1 MCKKLSIRVGLFLCM
16 GVFSFSFYN
25 AVAKAAEPA
34 AAPAYVEKD
43 VTNGG
48 TIEGT
53 VKWSGPAHEA
63 QYFAITKDVEHCGA
77 EKKPSP
83 RLSISSNGG
92 VKNTVVYLANIREG
106 KKLAELTFKPVL
118 DQVHCVYEPHIL
130 IVPVGINLDMLS
142 SDNVLHNVHMF
153 GAATYNLA
161 FPVKGQVIS
170 KKMKKAGVVEAVC
183 DAGHY
188 WMSSFVHVVEHPYYT
203 VTDDEGKFK
212 IENVP
217 PGTYK
222 LCAWHEGWKIKKQDE
237 KDGKISK
244 VIYSEP
250 VVIEQEVKV
259 AEKAVQTV
267 NLELSDK

>member
-1 MCKKLSIRVGLFLCM
+1 MCKKLSAKVSLSLCL
-16 GVFSFSFYN
+16 GVFSFLFYN
-25 AVAKAAEPA
+25 AMVKAAETA

-43 VTNGG
+43 VANGG

-53 VKWSGPAHEA
+53 VKWSGPVPETY
-63 QYFAITKDVEHCGA
+63 YFAITKDVEHCGA

-83 RLSISSNGG
+83 RLIVSSNGG
-92 VKNTVVYLANIREG
+92 VKNTVVYLSGIREG
-106 KKLAELTFKPVL
+106 KKLAELPAKPVL
-118 DQVHCVYEPHIL
+118 DQVTCVYEPHVL

-142 SDNVLHNVHMF
+142 SDNVLHNIHMY

-161 FPVKGQVIS
+161 FPAKGQVIS

-188 WMSSFVHVVEHPYYT
+188 WMSSFVHVVEHPYY
-203 VTDDEGKFK
+203 VMTDDDGKFK
-212 IENVP
+212 IENIP

-222 LCAWHEGWKIKKQDE
+222 LHAWHEGWKVKKQEE

-244 VIYSEP
+244 VIFSEP